1 MEIVSAQPALRPDIS
16 RELVQTVPRCAG
28 DSIALRFRAGH
39 CVQAQPALRSPGW
52 VEIISAQ
59 PALRPDIS
67 RELVQTV
74 PRCAGD
80 SIALRFRAGHCV
92 QAQPALRSPGWVEI
106 ISAQPALRPDI
117 SRELVQPALRP
128 GTRCTPTPLALF
140 TGSLLRPSPDRLSAS
155 RQDGRNV
162 LTRTFR
168 SPVFLSGSLFSGS
181 LFRLSRAAQVIQS
194 LSASAR
200 AIACRLSLPPGCI
213 DTQSLFVRFP
223 YYTESGH
230 QNQHICLIFSN
241 MCSILEP
248 RALERRQ
255 IAAKLADRQSVHA
268 GFGEDPGFCYHA
280 GLPLLLEYKKLCP
293 IIRTVP
299 KFFPGVSSGTL
310 GWRKKSGKIRCL
322 SFLSRAS
329 RGF

>member
-1 MEIVSAQPALRPDIS
+1 MRARSLRSPDWVEIVSAQPALRPEILRELVQTKS
-16 RELVQTVPRCAG
+16 RSSFRFAARRSKRSNKNVSLVRFLTWELVQTVPRCTG
-28 DSIALRFRAGH
+28 NSIALRFRAGH
-39 CVQAQPALRSPGW
+39 CVQAQPAAGRACRFSLPRDVRAG
-52 VEIISAQ
+52 SAC
-59 PALRPDIS
+59 
-67 RELVQTV
+67 
-74 PRCAGD
+74 PRVHRYP
-80 SIALRFRAGHCV
+80 IAL
-92 QAQPALRSPGWVEI
+92 
-106 ISAQPALRPDI
+106 
-117 SRELVQPALRP
+117 
-128 GTRCTPTPLALF
+128 
-140 TGSLLRPSPDRLSAS
+140 
-155 RQDGRNV
+155 
-162 LTRTFR
+162 
-168 SPVFLSGSLFSGS
+168 
-181 LFRLSRAAQVIQS
+181 
-194 LSASAR
+194 
-200 AIACRLSLPPGCI
+200 
-213 DTQSLFVRFP
+213 RFP
-223 YYTESGH
+223 YYTELGH

>member
-1 MEIVSAQPALRPDIS
+1 MYPYTARAFHRELAQTKSRSSFRFAARRSKRSNKNVSLARFLTW
-16 RELVQTVPRCAG
+16 ELVQTVPRCTG
-28 DSIALRFRAGH
+28 NSIALRFRAGH
-39 CVQAQPALRSPGW
+39 CVQAQPA
-52 VEIISAQ
+52 
-59 PALRPDIS
+59 
-67 RELVQTV
+67 
-74 PRCAGD
+74 PRVHRYP
-80 SIALRFRAGHCV
+80 IAL
-92 QAQPALRSPGWVEI
+92 
-106 ISAQPALRPDI
+106 
-117 SRELVQPALRP
+117 
-128 GTRCTPTPLALF
+128 
-140 TGSLLRPSPDRLSAS
+140 
-155 RQDGRNV
+155 
-162 LTRTFR
+162 
-168 SPVFLSGSLFSGS
+168 
-181 LFRLSRAAQVIQS
+181 
-194 LSASAR
+194 
-200 AIACRLSLPPGCI
+200 
-213 DTQSLFVRFP
+213 RFP

>member
-1 MEIVSAQPALRPDIS
+1 MYPYTARAFHRELAQTKSRSSFRFAARRSKRSNKNVSLACFLIWELVLW
-16 RELVQTVPRCAG
+16 ELVQTVPRCAG
-28 DSIALRFRAGH
+28 NSIAL
-39 CVQAQPALRSPGW
+39 
-52 VEIISAQ
+52 
-59 PALRPDIS
+59 
-67 RELVQTV
+67 
-74 PRCAGD
+74 
-80 SIALRFRAGHCV
+80 
-92 QAQPALRSPGWVEI
+92 
-106 ISAQPALRPDI
+106 
-117 SRELVQPALRP
+117 
-128 GTRCTPTPLALF
+128 
-140 TGSLLRPSPDRLSAS
+140 
-155 RQDGRNV
+155 
-162 LTRTFR
+162 
-168 SPVFLSGSLFSGS
+168 
-181 LFRLSRAAQVIQS
+181 
-194 LSASAR
+194 
-200 AIACRLSLPPGCI
+200 
-213 DTQSLFVRFP
+213 RFP

>member
-1 MEIVSAQPALRPDIS
+1 MRRFLPCAILKTAEPFRGALLFLRVCGGRIVNASSGRPAGWKS
-16 RELVQTVPRCAG
+16 
-28 DSIALRFRAGH
+28 F
-39 CVQAQPALRSPGW
+39 LRSP
-52 VEIISAQ
+52 
-59 PALRPDIS
+59 
-67 RELVQTV
+67 
-74 PRCAGD
+74 RCG
-80 SIALRFRAGHCV
+80 LKYC
-92 QAQPALRSPGWVEI
+92 
-106 ISAQPALRPDI
+106 
-117 SRELVQPALRP
+117 
-128 GTRCTPTPLALF
+128 
-140 TGSLLRPSPDRLSAS
+140 GSLLRP
-155 RQDGRNV
+155 
-162 LTRTFR
+162 
-168 SPVFLSGSLFSGS
+168 
-181 LFRLSRAAQVIQS
+181 SRAAQVIQS

-200 AIACRLSLPPGCI
+200 AIACRLSLPRDVRAGSACRGTCARAQPAPRVHRYPI
-213 DTQSLFVRFP
+213 ALRFP

-299 KFFPGVSSGTL
+299 EFFPGVSSGAL
-310 GWRKKSGKIRCL
+310 GRRKKSGKIRCL